1 MRREAGLEKVLWT
14 VRSLQNNFFA
24 FFSNVLEKVGREDN
38 EIKTSEIFLRLLLLL
53 LLLLLLR

>member
-1 MRREAGLEKVLWT
+1 KSTLDSPV
-14 VRSLQNNFFA
+14 A

-53 LLLLLLR
+53 LR